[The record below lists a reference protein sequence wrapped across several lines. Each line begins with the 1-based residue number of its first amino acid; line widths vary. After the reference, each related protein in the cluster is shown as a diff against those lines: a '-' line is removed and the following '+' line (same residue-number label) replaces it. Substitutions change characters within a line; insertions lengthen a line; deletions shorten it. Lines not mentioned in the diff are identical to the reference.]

1 MAKIKNLIKSNL
13 IIVLLFICF
22 VCSSQTKND
31 IVKQNFVNAKNEIE
45 SMLSGKTPLDYE
57 RAVFVTENAFYE
69 NSLEYKDFQYA
80 IDFHLDNIKIISKK
94 LLDVNKIEAKSN
106 ILISKDS
113 TSKNIQRVADNLAIY
128 KYMTDTTYFIFD
140 SLKYYHP
147 KFQYSFSDPFATFNW
162 ENSQTTTLLDF
173 DKHYGNCN
181 ALTTLFKIFSLRLNS
196 NAILCTAPNHVFIR
210 HANENGIFYNVELAS
225 KAFPG
230 TGSIE
235 TISYTSDEAA
245 RSGIAM
251 RELNLKQ
258 SIGLLLINLTKGYE
272 NKLKD
277 NADNFILECAE
288 LCLKHDDLNLN
299 GMLLKAEFLNN
310 KVTILNKSISQ
321 LQNNVHFIDYQNQII
336 SLYNL
341 GYREMPIEMKN
352 KLVAALMQD
361 TSYMSLSENKTYNP
375 FINGY
380 KTYNRSYSLSNG
392 LFEEVNTKK
401 TKEQYFNIV
410 FDTKTNRIIGFNP
423 SQVLYNKYDFDPVLF
438 ALSIDPLAAKMP
450 YYSPY
455 SAFGNNPILY
465 VDNDGRENIV
475 YLVYLP
481 SKDSKITKQDAQSMA
496 NQANANFEKMGLNTR
511 VVVVDNAKQF
521 NANKIDKTDAVA
533 VIGTASNVK
542 NYITK
547 QGGGE
552 YLNGWTG
559 GDEPERSQNEKQ
571 FDGKGDVKSYGGG
584 KFIAIDGN
592 AVESYGAENGWTKSE
607 AGGQIINHGA
617 GHNSDA
623 DLKLGHNE
631 TGIMMDGQARQYSA
645 DKSDKN
651 YSAITSKGKNTN
663 FISHIRQRFG
673 TGQAKDNYLK
683 NGAVVK

>member
-1 MAKIKNLIKSNL
+1 MAEIKNTIKNNL
-13 IIVLLFICF
+13 ALALLFFGF
-22 VCSSQTKND
+22 VCSAQTRTDSIK
-31 IVKQNFVNAKNEIE
+31 VNFAKAKNEIE
-45 SMLSGKTPLDYE
+45 NMLLGIVPLDYE
-57 RAVFVTENAFYE
+57 RAVFITENAYYE
-69 NSLEYKDFQYA
+69 NTLNYADFQYA
-80 IDFHLDNIKIISKK
+80 VNFHLENIKIISQKM
-94 LLDVNKIEAKSN
+94 LQVNNIITKPN

-113 TSKNIQRVADNLAIY
+113 ASKNIRSISDNLAIY
-128 KYMTDTTYFIFD
+128 KYMTDTTYFVFD
-140 SLKYYHP
+140 SMQYFHP

-181 ALTTLFKIFSLRLNS
+181 ALTSLFKIFSLRLNS
-196 NAILCTAPNHVFIR
+196 NAILCTAPNHIFVR
-210 HANENGIFYNVELAS
+210 HANENGIFYNIELAS

-251 RELNLKQ
+251 RELTLKQ
-258 SIGLLLINLTKGYE
+258 SICLQLINLAKGYE
-272 NKLKD
+272 HKLNNKS
-277 NADNFILECAE
+277 DNFILDCAE
-288 LCLKHDDLNLN
+288 LCLKYDNLNLN
-299 GMLLKAEFLNN
+299 AMLLNAEFLNG
-310 KVTILNKSISQ
+310 KIVQSNKSILQ
-321 LQNNVHFIDYQNQII
+321 LQNSSDFISYQKQIT
-336 SLYNL
+336 SLYSL
-341 GYREMPIEMKN
+341 GYREMPLEMKN
-352 KLVAALMQD
+352 KLLAALMQD
-361 TSYMSLSENKTYNP
+361 TSYISFSEDKTYNP
-375 FINGY
+375 FAKSYRN
-380 KTYNRSYSLSNG
+380 YNRSYSLSNG
-392 LFEEVNTKK
+392 LFEEVNTTKP
-401 TKEQYFNIV
+401 KEQYFNTV
-410 FDTKTNRIIGFNP
+410 FDTKTKRIVEFNKTQP
-423 SQVLYNKYDFDPVLF
+423 LYNKYDFDPVLF

-481 SKDSKITKQDAQSMA
+481 SKDSKITKQDAQDMA
-496 NQANANFEKMGLNTR
+496 NQANANFKNLGLNTR
-511 VVVVDNAKQF
+511 VVVVDNSKQF
-521 NANKIDKTDAVA
+521 DAGKIDKTDAVA
-533 VIGTASNVK
+533 AIGTASNVK
-542 NYITK
+542 SYITK

-552 YLNGWTG
+552 FLNGWTG

-571 FDGKGDVKSYGGG
+571 FDSKGEVKSYGGG

-592 AVESYGAENGWTKSE
+592 AVESYGAANGWAKTE

-631 TGIMMDGQARQYSA
+631 TGIMMDGRDRQYSA